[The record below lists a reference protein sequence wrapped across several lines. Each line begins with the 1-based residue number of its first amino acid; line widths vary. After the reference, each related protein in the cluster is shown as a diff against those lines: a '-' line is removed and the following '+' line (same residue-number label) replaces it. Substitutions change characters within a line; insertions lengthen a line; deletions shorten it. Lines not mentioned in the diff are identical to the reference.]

1 MPPKSNVLPY
11 QASIFVYS
19 SVTMMHSQSP
29 YMAFGVSFL
38 MVFLD
43 DWVIWDAFSLV
54 LHSLVSPVN
63 MFVRQKNVLNALF
76 FIVYPV

>member
-1 MPPKSNVLPY
+1 MFL
-11 QASIFVYS
+11 VYREL
-19 SVTMMHSQSP
+19 
-29 YMAFGVSFL
+29 A
-38 MVFLD
+38 VFLPSMPQSLP
-43 DWVIWDAFSLV
+43 WLYQRIWDAFSLV